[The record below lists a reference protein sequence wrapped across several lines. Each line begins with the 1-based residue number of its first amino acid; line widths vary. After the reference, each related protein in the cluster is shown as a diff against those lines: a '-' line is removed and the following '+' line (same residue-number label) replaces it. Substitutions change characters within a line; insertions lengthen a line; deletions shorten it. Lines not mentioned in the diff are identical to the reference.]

1 MNATPIEAR
10 IQMYVHR
17 NQPDFEPKLLPGAK
31 LACELELDIV
41 LDDLF
46 WTVLFQRREG
56 CDELWAGETGDP
68 PGLVASAPRAGDEA
82 RACQRLFRA
91 YVRSLVG
98 FARPKTLILPGLL
111 SQLVF
116 EQTVEQVRAGFAA
129 NQAAGR
135 RRGGRSAIVRAARR
149 LKLGPEPDSRSP
161 AVWQARCPGTKHF
174 IFLSPDKGEFTCGYC
189 RKRGGVTEL
198 EAFVGQRKEGRS

>member
-1 MNATPIEAR
+1 MIENPIEAR
-10 IQMYVHR
+10 IRIYGR
-17 NQPDFEPKLLPGAK
+17 SNQPDLEPKLLPGEK
-31 LACELELDIV
+31 LACDLELDIA
-41 LDDLF
+41 LDDLC
-46 WTVLFQRREG
+46 WTLLFQRRAG
-56 CDELWAGETGDP
+56 RDELWGGETGDP

-98 FARPKTLILPGLL
+98 FAWPKTLILPGLL
-111 SQLVF
+111 SQQGF

-135 RRGGRSAIVRAARR
+135 RRGGHSAIVRAARR
-149 LKLGPEPDSRSP
+149 LKLGPEPDGRSP
-161 AVWQARCPGTKHF
+161 AFWQARCPGTKHF
-174 IFLSPDKGEFTCGYC
+174 ILLSPDKGEFFCGYC

-198 EAFVGQRKEGRS
+198 EAFVGQREARS